1 MNRSVEPRSRRL
13 ERRRFLQAASLAAFG
28 LAECSSPAAQQKA
41 APRQGAEA
49 FGNPVGA
56 TLVSDSFA
64 RTVDDGWGSA
74 DIGGAWTQVSGKAT
88 DLSVSG
94 GEGQF
99 AIRAA
104 YYKESA
110 QIVTTAVE
118 ALEFEATYDVVFNSD
133 PRKLRLPYGGVL
145 AGVVAR
151 YIDPLGSTSTT
162 GHYRFGLVLDASPTA
177 DWPSTSGLG
186 IRIQNPYGDGAH
198 GGDGDFRIEVPAPTN
213 VDTDYPS
220 GPPFIYSCRARIQG
234 SKPTSFF
241 MKVWKRGTREPSS
254 WSAAGT
260 DYNNWG
266 PQISAPIGF
275 KASNDAND
283 GKWAGQVAHVATTNL
298 VVNGP
303 HAPHSPK
310 LYQRSD
316 ST

>member
-1 MNRSVEPRSRRL
+1 VNRSVEPRSQRL
-13 ERRRFLQAASLAAFG
+13 ERRRFLQAAASLAAFG

-41 APRQGAEA
+41 APRQGAET
-49 FGNPVGA
+49 FGTPGGA
-56 TLVSDSFA
+56 PLVSDSFA
-64 RTVDDGWGSA
+64 RTVNVGWGSA
-74 DIGGAWTQVSGKAT
+74 DIGGAWTLASGKAT

-94 GEGQF
+94 GEGRF
-99 AIRAA
+99 AIGAA

-110 QIVTTAVE
+110 RIVTTAVE

-151 YIDPLGSTSTT
+151 YIDPLGSTPTT

-198 GGDGDFRIEVPAPTN
+198 GGDDFRIEVPAPTN
-213 VDTDYPS
+213 VDTDYPT

-241 MKVWKRGTREPSS
+241 MRVWKRGTREPSS

-260 DYNNWG
+260 DHNNRG

-283 GKWAGQVAHVATTNL
+283 GKWAGQVEHVATTNL

-303 HAPHSPK
+303 HAAHSPK
-310 LYQRSD
+310 LYRRSD
-316 ST
+316 LT